1 MFTVRY
7 NLETG
12 LLTAWDVY
20 GEELHAR
27 DGERLAEI
35 DEQPAPIDDDY
46 ENYRFNEKLHVLVPS
61 GKASRINIPEQISGL
76 EARVASLEAK
86 SLRAIN

>member
-1 MFTVRY
+1 MFRVRY

-35 DEQPAPIDDDY
+35 GQTTPTDDDY
-46 ENYRFNEKLHVLVPS
+46 ENYLYDKELRVLVPS
-61 GKASRINIPEQISGL
+61 GKAARVTLHNKIEKL
-76 EARVASLEAK
+76 EARVVELERKLPVA
-86 SLRAIN
+86 N